1 MRYLHALLILSV
13 AFITASLHAQECVA
27 PSVSVE
33 VHGPLPT
40 QTKGQQYYTYTVT
53 HDANRLDITWRVS
66 KTILGPT
73 RPLNDSLD
81 SSCMNGSQ
89 TLRVVGTSSC
99 GAQSSSQQS
108 VAPLDTTPVITV
120 RPIPKTNPVYT
131 LFQIGFFFPAGG
143 GHVSGHFLPGA
154 GGVQHFLGKLAGPQ
168 VVQVDEAAIR
178 DRLKALADHDDR
190 AAGELRKAYQ
200 ELDEIL
206 DLRQQARFRLFE
218 ELIERRKIDL
228 LKRAQQGA
236 AARQRR
242 Q

>member
-1 MRYLHALLILSV
+1 MKLKIHSMVLAAVLVVFAAATAEAQRPADPAPGRGRAAVENGGLTPAEILNMLDAYAIV
-13 AFITASLHAQECVA
+13 QAQ
-27 PSVSVE
+27 
-33 VHGPLPT
+33 
-40 QTKGQQYYTYTVT
+40 
-53 HDANRLDITWRVS
+53 D
-66 KTILGPT
+66 
-73 RPLNDSLD
+73 
-81 SSCMNGSQ
+81 
-89 TLRVVGTSSC
+89 TLRLSE
-99 GAQSSSQQS
+99 SQYGDFVTRLKRLQQTRRRN
-108 VAPLDTTPVITV
+108 LQT
-120 RPIPKTNPVYT
+120 RNG
-131 LFQIGFFFPAGG
+131 LLQE
-143 GHVSGHFLPGA
+143 LR
-154 GGVQHFLGKLAGPQ
+154 KLAGPQ